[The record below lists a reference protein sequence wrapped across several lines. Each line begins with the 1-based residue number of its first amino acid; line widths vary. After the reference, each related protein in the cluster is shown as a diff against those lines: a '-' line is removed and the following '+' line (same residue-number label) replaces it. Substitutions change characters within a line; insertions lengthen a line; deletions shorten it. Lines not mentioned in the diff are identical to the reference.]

1 MNIDVV
7 KTNQVILLVWNWT
20 LLKDF
25 QKMAER
31 TELNMTD
38 LLVMGIAMSKKK
50 KILDTKPYISINVEK
65 LSAKTIYCATHVINS
80 KILPKQ

>member
-1 MNIDVV
+1 
-7 KTNQVILLVWNWT
+7 
-20 LLKDF
+20 
-25 QKMAER
+25 MAER